1 MQNTISYRW
10 IFIFLTPKIGT
21 RYSFFLL
28 FFLTLWYFFLF
39 YWKAWIMMIVSV
51 FHIHAFIINK
61 VFFVYN
67 MYHLQSANC
76 KFLFFFLFQDA
87 TLPPKWIAFRTIIFN
102 EKVCVYWIWIT
113 NLLPW
118 QKKKGSYAQCT
129 LKFGDLYLTFIIRF
143 WFLKYDAW
151 YPSLSLIFFY
161 AMWPEVWTK
170 YCMSYVKF
178 CTARKMASM
187 IQKELLHLILMVV
200 LWIHLWKG
208 MKYK

>member
-1 MQNTISYRW
+1 
-10 IFIFLTPKIGT
+10 
-21 RYSFFLL
+21 
-28 FFLTLWYFFLF
+28 
-39 YWKAWIMMIVSV
+39 MMIVSV

-61 VFFVYN
+61 VSFVNN

-151 YPSLSLIFFY
+151 YPSLSLIFF
-161 AMWPEVWTK
+161 MQCGLRFGPNTVWVTLNF
-170 YCMSYVKF
+170 VLLGRWLPWF
-178 CTARKMASM
+178 RKNCCIWFWWLSCEY
-187 IQKELLHLILMVV
+187 ICEKVWNINS
-200 LWIHLWKG
+200 
-208 MKYK
+208 